1 MAYFFPFIL
10 ILESIISVTMGA
22 FSFAQ
27 FGVFFFQYGL
37 LSFHSGYGF
46 KFCSEKC
53 DTSIELDLCSRFS

>member
-10 ILESIISVTMGA
+10 VLESIISVTMGA

-37 LSFHSGYGF
+37 LSFHSEYGF
-46 KFCSEKC
+46 NFCSEKC
-53 DTSIELDLCSRFS
+53 DTSIELV